1 MDSVP
6 KRKSE
11 INSEKAAS
19 PTVEETLCPPETRPN
34 EPTRVVELD
43 CVKRAIRTIRY
54 EFTERQRTILRWVA
68 ADATNP
74 EISEHTEIGIKTV
87 EAELTTIFS
96 LLGVRGRLSAAV
108 LYVAVLCATNTLL
121 KNPDTSNSGES
132 G

>member
-1 MDSVP
+1 MDPVP
-6 KRKSE
+6 EEKVELDGESAEGEPAKKS
-11 INSEKAAS
+11 
-19 PTVEETLCPPETRPN
+19 LRPPDPRPG

-43 CVKRAIRTIRY
+43 CVKRAIRTIRC

-74 EISEHTEIGIKTV
+74 EISEQTQIGIKTV
-87 EAELTTIFS
+87 EAELTTIFA

-121 KNPDTSNSGES
+121 KNPDSPDFADPG
-132 G
+132 